1 MMIVSRTQFDM
12 RQAVNKL
19 RLALYAVLAVLVW
32 LLAAPQSANAF
43 SSAAQQAIVVDL
55 STNTILYERNA
66 DQIMAP
72 SSMTKI
78 MTAYV
83 TYRLAAM
90 GQISLEDSVK
100 ISKKAA
106 DKPGSTMFLVEGE
119 KVSFRNLLIGLMIVS
134 GNDAAI
140 AIAEGIAGSEEAF
153 AVLMNQAAEQLGMR
167 NTHFVNASGWPD
179 PGHVSTAR
187 DLALLSAALIQEFPD
202 EYKMFQRR
210 DFKWGGVE
218 QANRNPL
225 LGANLGADGL
235 KTGHTEAGGYGLAGS
250 AKQGNRRVVMVLN
263 GMDSKAER
271 AKEGRR
277 VMDWALRTFSTF
289 ALVHDNQIVEHAR
302 VWLGT
307 RPYVPLRVSTGLTL
321 TMRKADE
328 HKLSAKVMYDG
339 PIEAPIKAG
348 DVVGELVIS
357 GPGLETQRISLQAAY
372 DIPRVNRFVAVTRGL
387 RDSLWG
393 DPYGEPEGVI
403 R

>member
-1 MMIVSRTQFDM
+1 MMTPRTVLSFYRSALSFRALVS
-12 RQAVNKL
+12 AVV
-19 RLALYAVLAVLVW
+19 LALA
-32 LLAAPQSANAF
+32 LLLPLSKGALAF

-66 DQIMAP
+66 DEVMAP
-72 SSMTKI
+72 SSLTKI

-90 GQISLEDSVK
+90 GQISLDDKVK
-100 ISKKAA
+100 ISKKSA

-119 KVSFRNLLIGLMIVS
+119 SVSYRNLLIGLMIVS

-179 PGHVSTAR
+179 PGHHSTAR
-187 DLALLSAALIQEFPD
+187 DIALLSAALIQEFPE

-235 KTGHTEAGGYGLAGS
+235 KTGHTQAGGYGLAGS
-250 AKQGNRRVVMVLN
+250 AKQGNRRVVVVLN

-289 ALVHDNQIVEHAR
+289 ALVHDDQIVEHAR

-339 PIEAPIKAG
+339 PIEAPVQAG

-357 GPGLETQRISLQAAY
+357 GPGLDTQRISLQAAY

>member
-1 MMIVSRTQFDM
+1 MPSRLLLLHASISVRRM
-12 RQAVNKL
+12 LGGLCLLV
-19 RLALYAVLAVLVW
+19 AL
-32 LLAAPQSANAF
+32 LLAWAGSALAF
-43 SSAAQQAIVVDL
+43 SSVASQAFVVDL
-55 STNTILYERNA
+55 STNTILYERRA
-66 DQIMAP
+66 DEPMAP
-72 SSMTKI
+72 SSLTKI

-83 TYRLAAM
+83 TYRMASI
-90 GQISLEDSVK
+90 GEISLDDKVK

-119 KVSFRNLLIGLMIVS
+119 RVSYRDLLTGLMIVS

-153 AVLMNQAAEQLGMR
+153 SILMNQAAEQLGMR

-187 DLALLSAALIQEFPD
+187 DIALVSAALIQEFPD
-202 EYKMFQRR
+202 EYQMFQTRS
-210 DFKWGGVE
+210 FKWGGVE

-225 LGANLGADGL
+225 LDDNLGADGL
-235 KTGHTEAGGYGLAGS
+235 KTGHTELGGYGLAGS

-263 GMDSKAER
+263 GMDSKVQR

-289 ALVHDNQIVEHAR
+289 AVVHDNQIVEHAR

-307 RPYVPLRVSTGLTL
+307 KPYVPLKVSSGLTL
-321 TMRKADE
+321 TIRKADE

-339 PIEAPIKAG
+339 PVDAPIKAG

-357 GPGLETQRISLQAAY
+357 GPGLETQRISLKAAY
-372 DIPRVNRFVAVTRGL
+372 DIPRVNRFVAVTRSL
-387 RDSLWG
+387 RDSIWG
-393 DPYGEPEGVI
+393 DPLGDPAGII